1 MSAGVI
7 YTSRE
12 EIEVYRFN
20 YAATFFIPLAALLLQ
35 SYLPVAFHGRLYFFD
50 VFDQPLLVTIFFGV
64 ARRNPVAGSITGAVI
79 GLAQDA
85 MTHNYLGLFGIAK
98 TFVGYGASSLATKID
113 VENLGSRF
121 LITVGFYLL
130 HRIAYLLVQHG
141 MVQQNAPANWL
152 HSLGAALANGLLAI
166 VVFAILDK
174 FKQRG

>member
-1 MSAGVI
+1 MSASGNRGNDAQLIAILHGRGHVI
-7 YTSRE
+7 KITYVF
-12 EIEVYRFN
+12 IIQIDVYK
-20 YAATFFIPLAALLLQ
+20 P
-35 SYLPVAFHGRLYFFD
+35 SYLAV
-50 VFDQPLLVTIFFGV
+50 V
-64 ARRNPVAGSITGAVI
+64 NPVAGSITGAVI

>member
-50 VFDQPLLVTIFFGV
+50 VFDLPLLVTIFFGV
-64 ARRNPVAGSITGAVI
+64 ARRNPVAGSITGAII

-98 TFVGYGASSLATKID
+98 TFVGKSRLALPDYRGLLPASS
-113 VENLGSRF
+113 
-121 LITVGFYLL
+121 
-130 HRIAYLLVQHG
+130 HRL
-141 MVQQNAPANWL
+141 
-152 HSLGAALANGLLAI
+152 SSGAAWNGAAKCSRQLAAQPGSSPCQWAVGDCGLCHS
-166 VVFAILDK
+166 
-174 FKQRG
+174 G